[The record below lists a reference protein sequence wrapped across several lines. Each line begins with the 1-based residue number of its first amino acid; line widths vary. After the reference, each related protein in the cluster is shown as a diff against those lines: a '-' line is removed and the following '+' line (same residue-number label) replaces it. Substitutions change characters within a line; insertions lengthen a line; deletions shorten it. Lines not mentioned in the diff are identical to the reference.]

1 MPDETKG
8 TPKNWVVSTLAMT
21 DALANLMIANRII
34 TDLEK
39 PSSSE
44 VIGEGGFIR

>member
-8 TPKNWVVSTLAMT
+8 TLEELVVSVLAMT
-21 DALANLMIANRII
+21 DALANLMIANGII

-44 VIGEGGFIR
+44 VIGEGSFIR